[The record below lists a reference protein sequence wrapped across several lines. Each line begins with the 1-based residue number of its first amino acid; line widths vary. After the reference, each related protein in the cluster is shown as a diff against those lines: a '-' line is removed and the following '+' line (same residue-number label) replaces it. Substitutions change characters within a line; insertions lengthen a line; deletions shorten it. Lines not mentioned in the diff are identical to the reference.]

1 MDEQLNAREQGDIK
15 NNGDAVNPGGEGLG
29 SHDGARPAGRIE
41 CIKAWASNHRRESLA
56 IMGLAAVV
64 LVLLGFTLGWFVDAN
79 RGSTVGKIKG
89 PAELKVLGPNATATE
104 QIDLSYNPEYGD
116 TKTGNTVTLKR
127 PFCVQTGGDGF
138 ELQLANTTNIKGL
151 TIELY
156 KAENTGPVDTPDV
169 RGTAGG
175 KSYSWRASG
184 TDLLASFTPINIAD
198 DGLAIETDVTTTDSS
213 DQTFERYDKI
223 QRNARPLYRY
233 KEFDKSELNAKT
245 LDGSSGNDTLNF
257 IIKLSWDE
265 SAKETDVIYLIAR
278 NTSGK

>member
-138 ELQLANTTNIKGL
+138 ELQLANTTNITGL

-175 KSYSWRASG
+175 TSYSWKASG
-184 TDLLASFTPINIAD
+184 ADLLTSFALINNAA
-198 DGLAIETDVTTTDSS
+198 DGLATVPDAGANDP
-213 DQTFERYDKI
+213 TFKDYQSV

-233 KEFDKSELNAKT
+233 KEFGKSELNAKT

>member
-15 NNGDAVNPGGEGLG
+15 HNEEVVNSGGDGFG
-29 SHDGARPAGRIE
+29 SHGEARPAGRIE
-41 CIKAWASNHRRESLA
+41 RIKTWVNGHRRESLA
-56 IMGLAAVV
+56 IMGLLAVL
-64 LVLLGFTLGWFVDAN
+64 LVLLGLTLGWFVDAN
-79 RGSTVGKIKG
+79 RGSTVGKIKE
-89 PAELKVLGPNATATE
+89 PAELKVLGPNATVAE

-116 TKTGNTVTLKR
+116 TKTGNTVTLMR

-138 ELQLANTTNIKGL
+138 ELQLANTTNITGL

-156 KAENTGPVDTPDV
+156 KAENPGLGDTSDV

-175 KSYSWRASG
+175 KPYSWKMSG
-184 TDLLASFTPINIAD
+184 TDLLTSFKPINDAGN
-198 DGLAIETDVTTTDSS
+198 GLATVPVEGANDL
-213 DQTFERYDKI
+213 TFKDYQKV
-223 QRNARPLYRY
+223 QRNARPLYRF
-233 KEFDKSELNAKT
+233 KVFNKDELNAKT
-245 LDGSSGNDTLNF
+245 LDGSTGNDTLNF

>member
-1 MDEQLNAREQGDIK
+1 MDEQLNARERGEIK
-15 NNGDAVNPGGEGLG
+15 NNGGTMNPGGEGLG
-29 SHDGARPAGRIE
+29 SRGEAHPDGRIE
-41 CIKAWASNHRRESLA
+41 RVKAWASNHRRESLA
-56 IMGLAAVV
+56 IMGLAAALLVV
-64 LVLLGFTLGWFVDAN
+64 LGFTLGWFVDAN
-79 RGSTVGKIKG
+79 RGSTVGKIKE

-138 ELQLANTTNIKGL
+138 ELQLANTTNIEGL

-156 KAENTGPVDTPDV
+156 KAENAGIGDTPDV
-169 RGTAGG
+169 NGTAGG
-175 KSYSWRASG
+175 KLYSWKASG
-184 TDLLASFTPINIAD
+184 TDLLMSFTFINRAD
-198 DGLAIETDVTTTDSS
+198 DNLAAEPDEGAS
-213 DQTFERYDKI
+213 DPTFKGYQNV

-233 KEFDKSELNAKT
+233 KVFDKSELNAKT
-245 LDGSSGNDTLNF
+245 LDNSTGNDTLNF

>member
-1 MDEQLNAREQGDIK
+1 MDEQLNAHEQGEIK
-15 NNGDAVNPGGEGLG
+15 NNGGTMNPGGEGLG
-29 SHDGARPAGRIE
+29 SRGEARPVGRIE
-41 CIKAWASNHRRESLA
+41 RIKAWASNHRRESLA
-56 IMGLAAVV
+56 IMGLAAVL
-64 LVLLGFTLGWFVDAN
+64 LVVLGFTLGWFVDAN
-79 RGSTVGKIKG
+79 RGSTVGKIKE

-156 KAENTGPVDTPDV
+156 KAVNAGLGEALDV
-169 RGTAGG
+169 SGTAGG
-175 KSYSWRASG
+175 KSYRWKASG
-184 TDLLASFTPINIAD
+184 TDLLTSFTFINKAD
-198 DGLAIETDVTTTDSS
+198 DGLATVPVEGAS
-213 DQTFERYDKI
+213 DPTFKDYQNI

-245 LDGSSGNDTLNF
+245 LDGSTGNDTLNF

>member
-15 NNGDAVNPGGEGLG
+15 HNEEVVNSGGDGFG
-29 SHDGARPAGRIE
+29 SHGEARPVGRIE
-41 CIKAWASNHRRESLA
+41 CIETWVSGHRRESLA
-56 IMGLAAVV
+56 IMGLVAVLLVV
-64 LVLLGFTLGWFVDAN
+64 LGLTLGWFVDAN
-79 RGSTVGKIKG
+79 RGSTVGKIKE

-104 QIDLSYNPEYGD
+104 QIDLSYNPKYGD
-116 TKTGNTVTLKR
+116 TKTDNTVTLKR

-156 KAENTGPVDTPDV
+156 KAEDAGLGDTVDV
-169 RGTAGG
+169 SGTAGG
-175 KSYSWRASG
+175 KSYSWKATGENLLTSFEYINKAND
-184 TDLLASFTPINIAD
+184 DLATEPATGAND
-198 DGLAIETDVTTTDSS
+198 P
-213 DQTFERYDKI
+213 TFKDYQSV
-223 QRNARPLYRY
+223 QRNARPLYRF
-233 KEFDKSELNAKT
+233 KAFDKGELNAKT
-245 LDGSSGNDTLNF
+245 LDGSTGRDTLNF

>member
-29 SHDGARPAGRIE
+29 SHDGVRPAGRIE

-138 ELQLANTTNIKGL
+138 ELQLANTTNITGL

-175 KSYSWRASG
+175 TSYSWKASG
-184 TDLLASFTPINIAD
+184 ADLLTSFALINNAA
-198 DGLAIETDVTTTDSS
+198 DGLATVPDAGANDP
-213 DQTFERYDKI
+213 TFKDYQSV

-233 KEFDKSELNAKT
+233 KEFGKSELNAKT

>member
-15 NNGDAVNPGGEGLG
+15 HNEEVVNSGDDGFG
-29 SHDGARPAGRIE
+29 SHGEARPAGRIE
-41 CIKAWASNHRRESLA
+41 RIETWVSGHRRESLA
-56 IMGLAAVV
+56 IMGLLAVLLVV
-64 LVLLGFTLGWFVDAN
+64 LGLTLGWFVDAN
-79 RGSTVGKIKG
+79 RGSTVGKIKE

-116 TKTGNTVTLKR
+116 TKTGSTVTLMR

-138 ELQLANTTNIKGL
+138 ELQLANTTNITGL

-156 KAENTGPVDTPDV
+156 KAENPGLGDTPDV

-175 KSYSWRASG
+175 KPYSWKMSG
-184 TDLLASFTPINIAD
+184 TDLLTSFKPINDAGN
-198 DGLAIETDVTTTDSS
+198 GLATVPGEGAS
-213 DQTFERYDKI
+213 DPTFKGYQNV
-223 QRNARPLYRY
+223 QRNARPLYRF
-233 KEFDKSELNAKT
+233 KVFNKDELNAKT
-245 LDGSSGNDTLNF
+245 LGNSTGNDTLNF

-278 NTSGK
+278 NTSGE

>member
-15 NNGDAVNPGGEGLG
+15 HNEGAANPGG
-29 SHDGARPAGRIE
+29 
-41 CIKAWASNHRRESLA
+41 
-56 IMGLAAVV
+56 
-64 LVLLGFTLGWFVDAN
+64 
-79 RGSTVGKIKG
+79 KIKE
-89 PAELKVLGPNATATE
+89 PAELKVLGPNATAAE

-156 KAENTGPVDTPDV
+156 KAENPGLGDTSDV
-169 RGTAGG
+169 SGTAGG
-175 KSYSWRASG
+175 KPYSWKMSE
-184 TDLLASFTPINIAD
+184 TDLLKSFTPIND
-198 DGLAIETDVTTTDSS
+198 PGDGLAAVPGEGAS
-213 DQTFERYDKI
+213 DPTFKDYQNV
-223 QRNARPLYRY
+223 QRNARPLYR
-233 KEFDKSELNAKT
+233 FTVFSKSELNAKT
-245 LDGSSGNDTLNF
+245 LDGSNGKDTLNF

>member
-15 NNGDAVNPGGEGLG
+15 NNGGTVNPGDEGLG
-29 SHDGARPAGRIE
+29 SRGEARPVGRIE
-41 CIKAWASNHRRESLA
+41 RIKAWASSHRRESLA
-56 IMGLAAVV
+56 IIGLAAVL
-64 LVLLGFTLGWFVDAN
+64 LVVLGFTLGWFVDAN
-79 RGSTVGKIKG
+79 RGSTVGKIKA

-138 ELQLANTTNIKGL
+138 ELQLANTTNITGL

-156 KAENTGPVDTPDV
+156 KAENTPALQTPDV
-169 RGTAGG
+169 SGTAGG
-175 KSYSWRASG
+175 NSYSWKASG
-184 TDLLASFTPINIAD
+184 TDLLTSFTFINKAND
-198 DGLAIETDVTTTDSS
+198 DLATEPDAGAS
-213 DQTFERYDKI
+213 DPTFKDYQSV

-233 KEFDKSELNAKT
+233 KKFDKSELNAKT
-245 LDGSSGNDTLNF
+245 LDGSSGNDALNF

>member
-15 NNGDAVNPGGEGLG
+15 NNGGAVNPGGEGLG
-29 SHDGARPAGRIE
+29 SRGEACPVGRIE
-41 CIKAWASNHRRESLA
+41 RIEAWASNHRRESLA

-79 RGSTVGKIKG
+79 RSSTVGMIKG

-138 ELQLANTTNIKGL
+138 ELQLANTTNINGL

-156 KAENTGPVDTPDV
+156 KAENTPALQTPDV
-169 RGTAGG
+169 NGAAGG
-175 KSYSWRASG
+175 KSYSWKATG
-184 TDLLASFTPINIAD
+184 EDLLKGFTSINEAD

-245 LDGSSGNDTLNF
+245 LDGSTGNDTLNF

>member
-1 MDEQLNAREQGDIK
+1 MDEQLNAHEQGEIK
-15 NNGDAVNPGGEGLG
+15 NNGGAVNPGGEGLG

-41 CIKAWASNHRRESLA
+41 RIKAWASNHRRESLA

-64 LVLLGFTLGWFVDAN
+64 LVLLGFTLGWFVNAN
-79 RGSTVGKIKG
+79 RGSTVGKIKA

-104 QIDLSYNPEYGD
+104 QIGLSYNPEYGD
-116 TKTGNTVTLKR
+116 TKNGNTVTLKR

-156 KAENTGPVDTPDV
+156 KAENTSALQTPDV
-169 RGTAGG
+169 SGTAGK
-175 KSYSWRASG
+175 KSYSWKASG
-184 TDLLASFTPINIAD
+184 EELLKGFTSINKAD
-198 DGLAIETDVTTTDSS
+198 DGLATETDVTAPDSS
-213 DQTFERYDKI
+213 DQTFERYDNI

-245 LDGSSGNDTLNF
+245 LDDSIGSDTLNF

>member
-15 NNGDAVNPGGEGLG
+15 HNEGAANPGGNG
-29 SHDGARPAGRIE
+29 SGSRGEARPVGRIE
-41 CIKAWASNHRRESLA
+41 RIETWVSGHRRESLA
-56 IMGLAAVV
+56 IMGLVV
-64 LVLLGFTLGWFVDAN
+64 VLLVLLGLTLGWFVDAN
-79 RGSTVGKIKG
+79 RGSTVGKIKE
-89 PAELKVLGPNATATE
+89 PAELKVLGPNATAAE

-138 ELQLANTTNIKGL
+138 ELQLANTTNITGL

-156 KAENTGPVDTPDV
+156 KAENAPALQTPDV
-169 RGTAGG
+169 SGTAGG
-175 KSYSWRASG
+175 KTYSWKTTG
-184 TDLLASFTPINIAD
+184 EDLLKDFTPFNKANN
-198 DGLAIETDVTTTDSS
+198 GLASEPVAGAS
-213 DQTFERYDKI
+213 DPTFKDYQSV

-233 KEFDKSELNAKT
+233 KVFNKSELNAKT
-245 LDGSSGNDTLNF
+245 LDGSTGNDTLNF

>member
-1 MDEQLNAREQGDIK
+1 MDDQLNAREQGDIK
-15 NNGDAVNPGGEGLG
+15 NNGGTVSPGDEGLG
-29 SHDGARPAGRIE
+29 SRGEARPVGRIE
-41 CIKAWASNHRRESLA
+41 RIKAWMSNHRRESLA
-56 IMGLAAVV
+56 IMGLAAVA

-89 PAELKVLGPNATATE
+89 PDELKVLGPNATATE

-116 TKTGNTVTLKR
+116 TKNGNTVTLKR

-138 ELQLANTTNIKGL
+138 ELQLANTTNITGL

-156 KAENTGPVDTPDV
+156 KAENAGPVDTPDV
-169 RGTAGG
+169 SGTAGG
-175 KSYSWRASG
+175 KPYRWKASG
-184 TDLLASFTPINIAD
+184 EELLKGFTPINKAD
-198 DGLAIETDVTTTDSS
+198 DGLATETDVTTTDSS

-245 LDGSSGNDTLNF
+245 LDGSTGNDTLNF

>member
-15 NNGDAVNPGGEGLG
+15 HNEGAANPGGHGFG
-29 SHDGARPAGRIE
+29 SHGEARPAGRIE
-41 CIKAWASNHRRESLA
+41 RIKTWVSGHRRESLA
-56 IMGLAAVV
+56 IMGLVAVL
-64 LVLLGFTLGWFVDAN
+64 LVLLGLTLGWFVDAN
-79 RGSTVGKIKG
+79 HGSTVGKIKE

-116 TKTGNTVTLKR
+116 TKTGNTVTLMR

-138 ELQLANTTNIKGL
+138 ELQLANTTNITGL

-156 KAENTGPVDTPDV
+156 KAENPGLGDTPDV

-175 KSYSWRASG
+175 KPYSWKMSG
-184 TDLLASFTPINIAD
+184 TDLLTSFKPINDAGN
-198 DGLAIETDVTTTDSS
+198 GLATVPGEGAS
-213 DQTFERYDKI
+213 DPTFKGYQNV
-223 QRNARPLYRY
+223 QRNARPFYRF
-233 KEFDKSELNAKT
+233 KVFNKDELNAKT
-245 LDGSSGNDTLNF
+245 LGNSTGNDTLNF

-278 NTSGK
+278 NTSGE

>member
-15 NNGDAVNPGGEGLG
+15 HKEGAANPGGNGFG
-29 SHDGARPAGRIE
+29 SHGEARPAGRIE
-41 CIKAWASNHRRESLA
+41 RIKAWVSDHRRESLA
-56 IMGLAAVV
+56 IVGLVAVL
-64 LVLLGFTLGWFVDAN
+64 LVLLGLTLGWFVDAN
-79 RGSTVGKIKG
+79 RGSTVGKIKE

-104 QIDLSYNPEYGD
+104 QIDLSYNPKYGD
-116 TKTGNTVTLKR
+116 TKTGNTVTLMR

-138 ELQLANTTNIKGL
+138 ELQLANTTNITGL

-156 KAENTGPVDTPDV
+156 KAENPGLGDTSDV
-169 RGTAGG
+169 SGTAGG
-175 KSYSWRASG
+175 KSYSWKMSG
-184 TDLLASFTPINIAD
+184 TDLLKSFTPIKDPGEGA
-198 DGLAIETDVTTTDSS
+198 S
-213 DQTFERYDKI
+213 DPTFKDYQNV

-233 KEFDKSELNAKT
+233 KVFDKGELNDKT
-245 LDGSSGNDTLNF
+245 LANSTGNDTLNF

>member
-1 MDEQLNAREQGDIK
+1 MDEQLNTREQGDIK
-15 NNGDAVNPGGEGLG
+15 TNEGTMNSGGEELG
-29 SHDGARPAGRIE
+29 SHGDARPAGRIE
-41 CIKAWASNHRRESLA
+41 RIKAWVSNHRRESLA
-56 IMGLAAVV
+56 IMGLAAVL
-64 LVLLGFTLGWFVDAN
+64 LVLLGFTLGWFVNAN

-138 ELQLANTTNIKGL
+138 ELQLANTTNISGL
-151 TIELY
+151 NIELY
-156 KAENTGPVDTPDV
+156 KAENTGLTDTPDV
-169 RGTAGG
+169 SGTAGG
-175 KSYSWRASG
+175 KSYSWKASG
-184 TDLLASFTPINIAD
+184 ANLLQGFTFINKAPDDLAT
-198 DGLAIETDVTTTDSS
+198 ETDVTAPDSS
-213 DQTFERYDKI
+213 DQTFERYGNI

-233 KEFDKSELNAKT
+233 KVFDKNELNAKT
-245 LDGSSGNDTLNF
+245 LDGSTGNDTLNF

>member
-1 MDEQLNAREQGDIK
+1 MDEQLNAHKQDDIK
-15 NNGDAVNPGGEGLG
+15 HNEEVVNSGGDGFG
-29 SHDGARPAGRIE
+29 SHGEARPVGRIE
-41 CIKAWASNHRRESLA
+41 RIKAWVSNHRRESLA
-56 IMGLAAVV
+56 IMGLAAVL
-64 LVLLGFTLGWFVDAN
+64 LVLLGFTLGWFVNAN

-138 ELQLANTTNIKGL
+138 ELQLANTTNISGL
-151 TIELY
+151 NIELY
-156 KAENTGPVDTPDV
+156 KAENTGLTDTPDV
-169 RGTAGG
+169 SGTAGG
-175 KSYSWRASG
+175 KSYSWKASG
-184 TDLLASFTPINIAD
+184 ANLLQGFTFINKAPDDLAT
-198 DGLAIETDVTTTDSS
+198 ETDVTAPDSS
-213 DQTFERYDKI
+213 DQTFERYGNI

-233 KEFDKSELNAKT
+233 KVFDKNELNAKT
-245 LDGSSGNDTLNF
+245 LDGSTGNDTLNF

>member
-41 CIKAWASNHRRESLA
+41 RIKAWASNHRRESLA

-156 KAENTGPVDTPDV
+156 KAENTPALQTPDV
-169 RGTAGG
+169 NGTAGG
-175 KSYSWRASG
+175 KSYSWKATG
-184 TDLLASFTPINIAD
+184 EDLLKGFTSINKAD

-233 KEFDKSELNAKT
+233 KEFGKSELNAKT

>member
-1 MDEQLNAREQGDIK
+1 MDEQLNAREQGEIK
-15 NNGDAVNPGGEGLG
+15 NNGGTMSPGGEGLG
-29 SHDGARPAGRIE
+29 SRGEARPVGRIE
-41 CIKAWASNHRRESLA
+41 RIKAWASNHRRESLA
-56 IMGLAAVV
+56 IMGLAAVL
-64 LVLLGFTLGWFVDAN
+64 LVVLGFTLGWFVDVN
-79 RGSTVGKIKG
+79 RGSTVGKIKE

-116 TKTGNTVTLKR
+116 TKIGNTVTLKR

-156 KAENTGPVDTPDV
+156 KAENASLGETPDV
-169 RGTAGG
+169 SGTAGG
-175 KSYSWRASG
+175 KSYSWKASG
-184 TDLLASFTPINIAD
+184 EDLLTSFTPINGAS
-198 DGLAIETDVTTTDSS
+198 DGLATEPDAGAS
-213 DQTFERYDKI
+213 DPTFKDYQSV

-233 KEFDKSELNAKT
+233 KVFDKSELNAKT
-245 LDGSSGNDTLNF
+245 LDNSTGNDTLNF

-278 NTSGK
+278 NTSGE

>member
-1 MDEQLNAREQGDIK
+1 MDEQLNAREQGDIR
-15 NNGDAVNPGGEGLG
+15 NNEGAVSPGGEGLG
-29 SHDGARPAGRIE
+29 SHGETRPSGRIGR
-41 CIKAWASNHRRESLA
+41 IKTWASNHRRESLA
-56 IMGLAAVV
+56 IMGLAAVLLAV
-64 LVLLGFTLGWFVDAN
+64 LGFTLGWFVDAN
-79 RGSTVGKIKG
+79 RGSTVGKIKE

-104 QIDLSYNPEYGD
+104 QIDLSYNSEYGD
-116 TKTGNTVTLKR
+116 TKTGNTVMLKR

-138 ELQLANTTNIKGL
+138 ELQLANTTNVKGL

-156 KAENTGPVDTPDV
+156 KAENAGLAETPDV
-169 RGTAGG
+169 NGTAGG
-175 KSYSWRASG
+175 KSYRWKASG
-184 TDLLASFTPINIAD
+184 TDLLTSFTFINKAD
-198 DGLAIETDVTTTDSS
+198 DGLATVPVPGAS
-213 DQTFERYDKI
+213 DPTFKDYQNV

-245 LDGSSGNDTLNF
+245 LDDSTGNDTLNF

>member
-15 NNGDAVNPGGEGLG
+15 NNGDAVNSGGEGLG

-41 CIKAWASNHRRESLA
+41 RIKAWASNHRRESLA

-138 ELQLANTTNIKGL
+138 ELQLANTTNITGL

-175 KSYSWRASG
+175 TSYSWKASG
-184 TDLLASFTPINIAD
+184 ADLLTSFALINNAA
-198 DGLAIETDVTTTDSS
+198 DGLATVPDAGANDP
-213 DQTFERYDKI
+213 TFKDYQSV

-233 KEFDKSELNAKT
+233 KEFGKSELNAKT

>member
-15 NNGDAVNPGGEGLG
+15 NNGGAVNPGGEGLG
-29 SHDGARPAGRIE
+29 SRGEACPTGRIE
-41 CIKAWASNHRRESLA
+41 AWASNHRRESLA

-79 RGSTVGKIKG
+79 RSSTVGKIKG

-138 ELQLANTTNIKGL
+138 ELQLANTTNINGL

-156 KAENTGPVDTPDV
+156 KAENTPALQTPDV
-169 RGTAGG
+169 NGAAGG
-175 KSYSWRASG
+175 KSYSWKATG
-184 TDLLASFTPINIAD
+184 EDLLKGFTSINETD

-245 LDGSSGNDTLNF
+245 LDGSTGNDTLNF

>member
-15 NNGDAVNPGGEGLG
+15 NNGGAVNPGGEGLG
-29 SHDGARPAGRIE
+29 SRGEACPTGRIE
-41 CIKAWASNHRRESLA
+41 RIEAWASNHRRESLA

-79 RGSTVGKIKG
+79 RSSTVGKIKG

-138 ELQLANTTNIKGL
+138 ELQLANTTNINGL

-156 KAENTGPVDTPDV
+156 KAENTPALQTPDV
-169 RGTAGG
+169 NGAAGG
-175 KSYSWRASG
+175 KSYSWKATG
-184 TDLLASFTPINIAD
+184 EDLLKGFTSINETD

-245 LDGSSGNDTLNF
+245 LDGSTGNDTLNF

>member
-1 MDEQLNAREQGDIK
+1 MDEQLNAHEQGEIK
-15 NNGDAVNPGGEGLG
+15 NNGGAMNPGDEGLG
-29 SHDGARPAGRIE
+29 SHGEARPVGRIE
-41 CIKAWASNHRRESLA
+41 RIKAWASNHRRESLA
-56 IMGLAAVV
+56 IMGLAAVL
-64 LVLLGFTLGWFVDAN
+64 LVVLGFTLGWFVDAN
-79 RGSTVGKIKG
+79 RGSTVGKIKA

-104 QIDLSYNPEYGD
+104 QIGLSYNPEYGD
-116 TKTGNTVTLKR
+116 TKNGNTVTLKR

-156 KAENTGPVDTPDV
+156 KAENTSALQTPDV
-169 RGTAGG
+169 SGTAGK
-175 KSYSWRASG
+175 KSYSWKASG
-184 TDLLASFTPINIAD
+184 EELLKGFTSINKAG
-198 DGLAIETDVTTTDSS
+198 DGLATETDVTAPDSS
-213 DQTFERYDKI
+213 DQTFERYGNI

-245 LDGSSGNDTLNF
+245 LDDSIGSDTLNF